1 MASAGAGT
9 LALTLSACAAD
20 TEDYSATLKDSQGNA
35 VEITK
40 GYKSLGKAL
49 HALQQEHSEFQ
60 LSVGV
65 FNYADQNT
73 YVFTPEYRGYEAST
87 VKVPLALT
95 AMRQAFEQGHTLDA
109 SVSKNIKASVGLSDN
124 DATKAVFGSLGTDN
138 ESRAAEMNKTYDK
151 LGISATRANAGWG
164 ANLTSANDHLYIARA
179 VYDGLDW
186 VSEVDMQLLRDAM
199 TASDPASQGWGVG
212 VLAKLNGAGA
222 DSTDLDPASHILCK
236 NGWLPDDLQKWYINS
251 DGVVAY
257 GEHTLAISVMS
268 SGMQQQED
276 GQHFTSR
283 AVETIINAL
292 VN

>member
-1 MASAGAGT
+1 MASAGVGA
-9 LALTLSACAAD
+9 LAHTLSACTTV

-40 GYKSLGKAL
+40 RYKSLGKAL

-95 AMRQAFEQGHTLDA
+95 AMRQVFEQGNTLDS
-109 SVSKNIKASVGLSDN
+109 SVSENIKVSVGLSDN
-124 DATKAVFGSLGTDN
+124 DATKAVFGSLGSDD

-179 VYDGLDW
+179 IYEGLDW

-199 TASDPASQGWGVG
+199 TASDPASQGWGIG
-212 VLAKLNGAGA
+212 VLAKLDGAGA
-222 DSTDLDPASHILCK
+222 DSTDLDAASHVLCK

-283 AVETIINAL
+283 
-292 VN
+292 